1 MFYFIAIS
9 NFSYFLPTRPDI
21 SLTTAPLFPS
31 APYTLTKSIVLPL
44 ATHSSIALFFSVF
57 LFPQTVSRKFE
68 ECLGAVLGAI
78 EGALGEEGDKLD
90 LRGREE
96 EEQHSP
102 PSFEEANPF
111 VSGSPRSTTLAS
123 ASEEDPDS
131 KSKYPSPPSQPLE
144 PTLVP
149 LAAASRLL
157 PSDLSF
163 SRFAPEDLV
172 PLQAASRRLVGRC
185 TGMQGFWRLIEH
197 GATGLAGGE
206 DEVVTPKTPMT
217 PVISRVGSRAPSV
230 TPSVGLR
237 NAPVGLGAADDD
249 DGRMSRIPRVHS
261 GGSVSHADAQLELG
275 LEDETRRGRDR
286 DRKRKRHFKLDEIS
300 RRPTSTSAERSP
312 LSSGVDFGFSSLS
325 PRGAGDTGGGNGE
338 GRTTDP
344 AIEEIE
350 MEATPVGD
358 RTGIRSRTPL
368 QVPPGHVRIKT
379 HHSRAPS
386 IFEKWMGGHLHTDSV
401 SWFFCSG

>member
-1 MFYFIAIS
+1 
-9 NFSYFLPTRPDI
+9 
-21 SLTTAPLFPS
+21 
-31 APYTLTKSIVLPL
+31 
-44 ATHSSIALFFSVF
+44 
-57 LFPQTVSRKFE
+57 VSRNFE

-78 EGALGEEGDKLD
+78 GAALGEEGDKLD
-90 LRGREE
+90 MRGREE
-96 EEQHSP
+96 EEQHLP

-111 VSGSPRSTTLAS
+111 VSGSPRSTTPAS
-123 ASEEDPDS
+123 ALEEDPDS
-131 KSKYPSPPSQPLE
+131 KSQHPSPPSQPLE

-197 GATGLAGGE
+197 GATGLTGGD
-206 DEVVTPKTPMT
+206 DEVVTPKTPKT
-217 PVISRVGSRAPSV
+217 PVISWVGSRAPSV

-237 NAPVGLGAADDD
+237 NAPVGSGAADEGDA
-249 DGRMSRIPRVHS
+249 RVHS
-261 GGSVSHADAQLELG
+261 RGLISHADAQLEVG
-275 LEDETRRGRDR
+275 LEDENQRGRE
-286 DRKRKRHFKLDEIS
+286 RKRNRHPEVDEIS
-300 RRPTSTSAERSP
+300 GRPTSTSAEHSP

-325 PRGAGDTGGGNGE
+325 PRSAGDTGGGSG
-338 GRTTDP
+338 GGHATDP

-350 MEATPVGD
+350 METTLAGD
-358 RTGIRSRTPL
+358 RTCIRSSTPL

-386 IFEKWMGGHLHTDSV
+386 IFEKWIGGHSHTNSV
-401 SWFFCSG
+401 SCFLFSGCGVVISSRLFCIFVSSVLHHVQFQRCEEVLIRSCCGLYFVLFRPFFSR